1 MKNRLSGLLD
11 KKKTTTTPQK
21 EKKNYTFFHKNN
33 VRNKITKQTINN
45 KIKQVFQLR
54 KKTAS

>member
-11 KKKTTTTPQK
+11 KKTTTTPQK

-33 VRNKITKQTINN
+33 VRNKIKKQTINN
-45 KIKQVFQLR
+45 K
-54 KKTAS
+54 T

>member
-21 EKKNYTFFHKNN
+21 EKKNYTFFRKNN
-33 VRNKITKQTINN
+33 VRNKIKKQTINN
-45 KIKQVFQLR
+45 KI
-54 KKTAS
+54 

>member
-1 MKNRLSGLLD
+1 MKNRLSGLD

-21 EKKNYTFFHKNN
+21 EKKIILFFHKNN

-45 KIKQVFQLR
+45 KIKLVFQLR
-54 KKTAS
+54 KKTAC